1 MRRTSLWLLAL
12 LVLILDLTVFRKIG
26 VWGIR
31 PASAVIVIV
40 YVALGLGPVGGSL
53 FGFLVGLA
61 QLSILSGS
69 VVSLPLAGTV
79 IGFLVG
85 KYGTKIM
92 HESYLVQM
100 VILFLGVLIYDA
112 VNLAI
117 GAPGGSRGSSA
128 LVSSS
133 FLGLLS
139 FGFRLSKGVTTPS
152 CRKATTS
159 CRHRSRHRGD

>member
-1 MRRTSLWLLAL
+1 MMRRTSLWLLAL
-12 LVLILDLTVFRKIG
+12 LVLVLHLTLFRRIG

-31 PASAVIVIV
+31 PASAVIVTV

-69 VVSLPLAGTV
+69 AVSLPLAGTL

-100 VILFLGVLIYDA
+100 VILFLSVLIYDA
-112 VNLAI
+112 VNLTI
-117 GAPGGSRGSSA
+117 GVPGGFLAGFLRFSVGTA
-128 LVSSS
+128 LYTALAGILIAAVIERIA
-133 FLGLLS
+133 
-139 FGFRLSKGVTTPS
+139 GFRLV
-152 CRKATTS
+152 A
-159 CRHRSRHRGD
+159 

>member
-1 MRRTSLWLLAL
+1 MMRRTSLWLLAL
-12 LVLILDLTVFRKIG
+12 LVLVLHLTLFRRIG

-31 PASAVIVIV
+31 PASAVIVTV

-69 VVSLPLAGTV
+69 AVSLPLAGTL

-100 VILFLGVLIYDA
+100 VILFLSVLIYDA
-112 VNLAI
+112 VNLTI
-117 GAPGGSRGSSA
+117 GVPGGFLSGFLRFSVGTA
-128 LVSSS
+128 LYTALAGILIAAVIERIA
-133 FLGLLS
+133 
-139 FGFRLSKGVTTPS
+139 GFRLV
-152 CRKATTS
+152 A
-159 CRHRSRHRGD
+159 

>member
-117 GAPGGSRGSSA
+117 GAPGGFLSTFLRFSVGTAMYTA
-128 LVSSS
+128 LAGV
-133 FLGLLS
+133 LVAVVIEHLA
-139 FGFRLSKGVTTPS
+139 GFRLV
-152 CRKATTS
+152 A
-159 CRHRSRHRGD
+159 

>member
-1 MRRTSLWLLAL
+1 MRRTSLWLLTL
-12 LVLILDLTVFRKIG
+12 LVLVLHLTLFRRIG

-31 PASAVIVIV
+31 PASAVIVTV

-69 VVSLPLAGTV
+69 AVSLPLAGTV
-79 IGFLVG
+79 IGFLTG
-85 KYGTKIM
+85 RYGTKIM

-100 VILFLGVLIYDA
+100 VILFLAVLIYDA

-117 GAPGGSRGSSA
+117 GVPGGFLNGFLRFSLGTA
-128 LVSSS
+128 LYTALAGTLIAVVIERIA
-133 FLGLLS
+133 
-139 FGFRLSKGVTTPS
+139 GFRLV
-152 CRKATTS
+152 A
-159 CRHRSRHRGD
+159 